1 MERVWK
7 SRCVWNTEGGG
18 LFCSTALY
26 CLVQVLVG
34 CDVGQVCSE
43 SVPLPLSPF
52 PIPVAWVRGY
62 AGTYVP
68 GLLHVK
74 IVGEKQRLTGRSRYD
89 MSAYAGQVW
98 RCRTR
103 DEQCARVWAEALGD

>member
-1 MERVWK
+1 V
-7 SRCVWNTEGGG
+7 VY
-18 LFCSTALY
+18 FVVQH

-34 CDVGQVCSE
+34 CDVGQLCSE

-52 PIPVAWVRGY
+52 SIPVAWVRGY

-74 IVGEKQRLTGRSRYD
+74 IVGEEQRLTGPSRYD

-103 DEQCARVWAEALGD
+103 DEQCARVWAEALGDGATGEADKGRGLSRTM